1 MEKGSVPR
9 SMLETMT
16 TPILQRFVW
25 WKSVTIVVSVALI
38 IGVGMLD
45 YMTGREIILVPFYLV
60 PIGWASWVMGRRV
73 GVSLAVVGTV
83 VWLVADMA
91 VGYAHPH
98 RAIPYWNALMLLV
111 IFIGMVYLLTA
122 LHDIQVHLEDT
133 VAQRTASLRQEM
145 AERIRLEAAK
155 IQFERLAAV
164 GAMAA
169 KLAHEI
175 RNPLGTIK
183 LNLDLL
189 GDEVGLL
196 GPRSAANTDEAKT
209 LLQSIHAEVCRVQR
223 VAQDYLQFSRLPKL
237 NRERVR
243 LNDMLAH
250 ELVFLA
256 PMFNAA
262 QVVVATEFDPALPV
276 FQADPDQ
283 LWQAILNLI
292 RNAVEAM
299 PHTGT
304 LTLHTASEADEVVLR
319 ITDTGKGMN
328 EEQRSQIFKPFFTT
342 KPSGTGLGLTLSQ
355 QIVFEHGGRIECA
368 SVDGR
373 GTTFSL
379 FFPLRAATSP
389 EHEN

>member
-1 MEKGSVPR
+1 
-9 SMLETMT
+9 
-16 TPILQRFVW
+16 
-25 WKSVTIVVSVALI
+25 
-38 IGVGMLD
+38 
-45 YMTGREIILVPFYLV
+45 
-60 PIGWASWVMGRRV
+60 
-73 GVSLAVVGTV
+73 
-83 VWLVADMA
+83 
-91 VGYAHPH
+91 
-98 RAIPYWNALMLLV
+98 
-111 IFIGMVYLLTA
+111 
-122 LHDIQVHLEDT
+122 
-133 VAQRTASLRQEM
+133 
-145 AERIRLEAAK
+145 
-155 IQFERLAAV
+155 
-164 GAMAA
+164 
-169 KLAHEI
+169 
-175 RNPLGTIK
+175 
-183 LNLDLL
+183 LL